1 METGLLKGLPRA
13 LSGVNSRN
21 KQWFTKIKDQR
32 SLAGQKNNSIY
43 LEMKALTAAAAAV
56 LDSSKEISLSSDIKL
71 SIEKH
76 LEIN

>member
-1 METGLLKGLPRA
+1 
-13 LSGVNSRN
+13 
-21 KQWFTKIKDQR
+21 
-32 SLAGQKNNSIY
+32 
-43 LEMKALTAAAAAV
+43 MKALTAAAAAV